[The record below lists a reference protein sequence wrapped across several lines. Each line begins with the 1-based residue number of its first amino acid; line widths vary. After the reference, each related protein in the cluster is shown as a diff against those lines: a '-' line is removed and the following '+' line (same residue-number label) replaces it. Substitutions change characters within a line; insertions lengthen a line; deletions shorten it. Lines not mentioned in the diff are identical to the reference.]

1 MFSSGCVIILIDQSA
16 NTGVKE
22 APGICMQANGLLSEL
37 ASRCTK
43 GGEIINRVWLG
54 MYGYSGAGVNW
65 AAPELSPN
73 SEGLV
78 SLSSLDEITM
88 EIFYEEEEIYL
99 PYVVSEQAFGD
110 APIVLALEK
119 AREIAESFSLSHPD
133 SFPPLVIN
141 ITAGDFGNVVE
152 RDFLSACFDVTKV
165 GPSDGAAL
173 MIHWKVN
180 SQSKTTTLFPTSPEG
195 LDASSNLMFQG
206 SSMMPEVVED
216 LLRWNRE
223 FYGKSSPRLGSYP
236 RLFAE
241 NARMEFLLDL
251 LPTNPELP
259 AFSGPDKGPKW

>member
-1 MFSSGCVIILIDQSA
+1 MVPYQASVSSEWCVIILIDQSA

-22 APGICMQANGLLSEL
+22 APGICMQANRLLGRLVEL
-37 ASRCTK
+37 FRK
-43 GGEIINRVWLG
+43 GDEIRPRAWLG
-54 MYGYSGAGVNW
+54 IYGYSGAGVNW

-78 SLSSLDEITM
+78 SISSLDEITR
-88 EIFYEEEEIYL
+88 EIFYEEEDTYL
-99 PYVVSEQAFGD
+99 DEVVSEQAFGD

-165 GPSDGAAL
+165 GTSDGAAL

-206 SSMMPEVVED
+206 SSMMPEIIKAN
-216 LLRWNRE
+216 LRAGWGWDCGR
-223 FYGKSSPRLGSYP
+223 
-236 RLFAE
+236 
-241 NARMEFLLDL
+241 
-251 LPTNPELP
+251 
-259 AFSGPDKGPKW
+259 

>member
-1 MFSSGCVIILIDQSA
+1 MQVNRLLTELYGKSDIIPHS
-16 NTGVKE
+16 
-22 APGICMQANGLLSEL
+22 
-37 ASRCTK
+37 
-43 GGEIINRVWLG
+43 NRVWLG
-54 MYGYSGAGVNW
+54 IYGYSGAGVNW
-65 AAPELSPN
+65 AAPQLSPN

-78 SLSSLDEITM
+78 SLSSLDEITR
-88 EIFYEEEEIYL
+88 EIFYEEEEMYL

-206 SSMMPEVVED
+206 SSMMPEIIKAS
-216 LLRWNRE
+216 LRADW
-223 FYGKSSPRLGSYP
+223 GWDCGSYP

-241 NARMEFLLDL
+241 NADLWVLLRGL
-251 LPTNPELP
+251 WVSSEAVGLGEP
-259 AFSGPDKGPKW
+259 

>member
-1 MFSSGCVIILIDQSA
+1 MNSYQNMFASIDPGCVIILIDQSA

-22 APGICMQANGLLSEL
+22 APGICMQANRLLSEL
-37 ASRCTK
+37 GILCMK
-43 GGEIINRVWLG
+43 GDEILDRVWLG

-78 SLSSLDEITM
+78 SISSLDEITM
-88 EIFYEEEEIYL
+88 EIEYVEEEMYL

-119 AREIAESFSLSHPD
+119 AREIAESFCLSHPD

-206 SSMMPEVVED
+206 SSMMPEIIKAS
-216 LLRWNRE
+216 LRAYR
-223 FYGKSSPRLGSYP
+223 GLDCGSYP

-241 NARMEFLLDL
+241 NADLWVLLRGL
-251 LPTNPELP
+251 WVSSEAVGLGEP
-259 AFSGPDKGPKW
+259 